1 MPEELADCEALMQM
15 VDRVAREEAA
25 EDVVVLGDLHHTH
38 NVIRAEVMAFWLK
51 FVAGKTLMVGN
62 HDYAGEG
69 SDIHA
74 LMAYTLQARVVDHP
88 ILDHGVVFMPYYS
101 DREKFVSDARKW
113 GGKTLVCHQTFHGAA
128 YENGFLAEDGVDP
141 NMLPQEAIL
150 SGHIHTPQSF
160 GKVTYLGAPRWRTL
174 SDANVD
180 RAIWL
185 YEFDD
190 EGRVLNK
197 TAFDTGDTCRQIRY
211 IQLTP
216 ETPLL
221 PKYLDPKHD
230 WRIDVRGPTDFV
242 EQWLKVLAPMGAR
255 VRAFRTDKPTALVR
269 ESEGIDKAFDTYL
282 TNWVA
287 RHGTDVEKLRTMAK
301 ERLFRG

>member
-1 MPEELADCEALMQM
+1 MGL
-15 VDRVAREEAA
+15 VARVEQERGVD
-25 EDVVVLGDLHHTH
+25 ETVIMGDLHHTH
-38 NVIRAEVMAFWLK
+38 NVIRAEVMAFWMK
-51 FVAGKTLMVGN
+51 FVRGRKLLVGN

-74 LMAYTLQARVVDHP
+74 LMAYQDRATVIDRPALSDDNV
-88 ILDHGVVFMPYYS
+88 LFMPYYA
-101 DREKFVSDARKW
+101 DRTKFVEDANALAGR
-113 GGKTLVCHQTFHGAA
+113 TLVCHQTFSGAS
-128 YENGFLAEDGVDP
+128 YENGFKAEDGVDP
-141 NMLPQEAIL
+141 DLFSHDEIV

-160 GKVTYLGAPRWRTL
+160 GKVTYVGAPRWRTL

-180 RAIWL
+180 RSIWL
-185 YEFDD
+185 YDFDD
-190 EGRVLNK
+190 SGRVVSK
-197 TAFDTGDTCRQIRY
+197 AAIDTGDTCRQIRY

-216 ETPLL
+216 ESPLL

-242 EQWLKVLAPMGAR
+242 EQWLKVLAPAGVR